1 MAEMNINYVPLGSIV
16 LLKGGSQKLLVIA
29 RALNVKNGGST
40 FFFDYGAV
48 LYPDGLTGDQMAYFN
63 HDNIS
68 KVVFQGYSDVD
79 NENVVEN
86 INRYL
91 AANPNINR
99 GSADSWST
107 NG

>member
-1 MAEMNINYVPLGSIV
+1 MCNYIPLGSIV
-16 LLKGGSQKLLVIA
+16 LLKGGMQKLLIVS
-29 RALNVKNGGST
+29 RALNVKNNKNV

-48 LYPDGLTGDQMAYFN
+48 PYPEGLVSDQMVYFN

-68 KVVFQGYSDVD
+68 KVVFEGYSDVD

-91 AANPNINR
+91 KENPDIIR
-99 GSADSWST
+99 GNAKIWNS
-107 NG
+107 